1 MSGSKKQIEALKI
14 VTPST
19 EFPVLNLSGGNQ
31 QKVALGK
38 WLCANCDIL
47 ILDEP
52 TRGVDVG
59 AKEEIFQA
67 VSNLAAQ
74 GKSVIFIS
82 SELEEVLRVS
92 NRILTMYKGRITA
105 QLDQK
110 NADMNL
116 IMQYITGGDSNEQ
129 LA

>member
-1 MSGSKKQIEALKI
+1 M
-14 VTPST
+14 
-19 EFPVLNLSGGNQ
+19 
-31 QKVALGK
+31 
-38 WLCANCDIL
+38 
-47 ILDEP
+47 DEP

-67 VSNLAAQ
+67 VSDLAAQ

-92 NRILTMYKGRITA
+92 NRILTMYKGHITA
-105 QLDQK
+105 QLNQK

>member
-1 MSGSKKQIEALKI
+1 M
-14 VTPST
+14 
-19 EFPVLNLSGGNQ
+19 
-31 QKVALGK
+31 GK
-38 WLCANCDIL
+38 WLCASCDIL

-67 VSNLAAQ
+67 VSDLAKQ
-74 GKSVIFIS
+74 GKAVIFIS

-105 QLDQK
+105 QLNQK
-110 NADMNL
+110 DADMNL